1 MCIGIENHDFSN
13 DEEFLVWKE
22 DKEAGCYTFYT
33 LHDKPY
39 IITADAKGTKHEC
52 QYYNKLCI

>member
-22 DKEAGCYTFYT
+22 DEEARCHTFYT
-33 LHDKPY
+33 LHGKPY
-39 IITADAKGTKHEC
+39 MMTIDAEGTKHE
-52 QYYNKLCI
+52 

>member
-22 DKEAGCYTFYT
+22 DEEARCHTFYT

-39 IITADAKGTKHEC
+39 MMTTDAEGTKHEC
-52 QYYNKLCI
+52 